1 MIYLDNAATT
11 KMSEKALDAYVDA
24 CRNFFANPSALHSYG
39 MEAENL
45 IRETK
50 KYISSVISASEF
62 EIFFTKSATES
73 NNIVIKSFDGLA
85 ITSKIEHPSVYES
98 FKHSNFE
105 DVLYIE
111 NDRYGFIDEDDLRN
125 KLSDKVSFVS
135 IIYVNN
141 ETGTIQNI
149 KKLSKIIKDFKSDI
163 VIHIDAT
170 QAMGKIS
177 CDVNDLG
184 VDIMSFSAHKF
195 HGPKQL
201 GGLYI
206 RKNVQ
211 PKIKPILDGGYQEII
226 SSGTNN
232 SPAIYAAGIALK
244 EQIESRKYDYIKSLN
259 TYLRELIERN
269 IEDVYIISPEK
280 CVSPYILDVAF
291 SNIKAEVLLH
301 MLEEE
306 EIYVS
311 SGSACS
317 KGEES
322 RVLNAL
328 AVDKKYIDGAI
339 RFSFSS
345 DISKEDIDFT
355 IEVLQKS
362 IEMIRMV
369 MWWNGW

>member
-1 MIYLDNAATT
+1 MIYLDSAATT
-11 KMSEKALDAYVDA
+11 KMSDKALEAYVDV
-24 CRNFFANPSALHSYG
+24 CKKYFANPSALHSYG

-45 IRETK
+45 IKDTK
-50 KYISSVISASEF
+50 KYMANIMSASES

-73 NNIVIKSFDGLA
+73 NNIAIQSFDGYAL
-85 ITSKIEHPSVYES
+85 TSKIEHPSVFES
-98 FKHSNFE
+98 FKNSNFE
-105 DVLYIE
+105 KVLYIE
-111 NDRYGFIDEDDLRN
+111 NDRYGFIDEDDLKN
-125 KLSDKVSFVS
+125 QLSEKVNFVSF
-135 IIYVNN
+135 IYVNN
-141 ETGTIQNI
+141 ETGTIQDI
-149 KKLSKIIKDFKSDI
+149 KKLAKIIKDFKKDI

-170 QAMGKIS
+170 QALGKIT
-177 CDVNDLG
+177 CDVNELG

-201 GGLYI
+201 GALYI
-206 RKNVQ
+206 RKNIQ
-211 PKIKPILDGGYQEII
+211 AKIKPILDGGYQEII

-232 SPAIYAAGIALK
+232 PPAIYAAGIALK
-244 EQIESRKYDYIKSLN
+244 EQIESNEYDYIESLN
-259 TYLRELIERN
+259 TYLRELIVKK
-269 IEDVYIISPEK
+269 IEDVYIISPEES
-280 CVSPYILDVAF
+280 VSPYILDVAF

-322 RVLNAL
+322 RILKAL
-328 AVDKKYIDGAI
+328 GVDKKYIDGAI

-345 DISKEDIDFT
+345 DISKEDLDFAV
-355 IEVLQKS
+355 EVLQRS

-369 MWWNGW
+369 M